1 MIRFFLN
8 LFSRASRHSFAALE
22 QKRHSIL
29 KSFYQMSTELSTLHD
44 EQVTASLA
52 MAVKIQ
58 ELENE
63 KRSIDQEAHATEQ
76 TLLKISSII
85 GEQ

>member
-8 LFSRASRHSFAALE
+8 LFSRAPLYSFAALE

-29 KSFYQMSTELSTLHD
+29 KTFYQMSTELSTLHD

-63 KRSIDQEAHATEQ
+63 KRSIDQAAQATEH

>member
-8 LFSRASRHSFAALE
+8 LFSRAPFYSFAALE

-29 KSFYQMSTELSTLHD
+29 KTFYQMSTELSTLYD
-44 EQVTASLA
+44 EQVTASLGV
-52 MAVKIQ
+52 AVKIQ

-63 KRSIDQEAHATEQ
+63 KRSIDQAAQATEQ